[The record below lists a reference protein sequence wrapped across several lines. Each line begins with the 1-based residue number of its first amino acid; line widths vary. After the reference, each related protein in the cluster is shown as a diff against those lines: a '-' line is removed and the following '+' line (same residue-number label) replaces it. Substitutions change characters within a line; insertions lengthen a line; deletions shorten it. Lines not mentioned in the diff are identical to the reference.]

1 LFFICLA
8 FKKANS
14 TGKLEPYVYCLKYMV
29 LLQALA
35 FDTVSPFSEQLAAVT
50 LFPSIITTTPKGNI
64 MKNVSNIAARLA
76 LVAAVAGIGAAPL
89 AAQASPQSHHS
100 RSSQCENCGT
110 VVSTHTYERAAER
123 ASGLGAGGGAVVGG
137 LLGNQVGS
145 GNGRTLAT
153 IAGAVGGAY
162 AGNRVER
169 NMHAVTYTD
178 VRVKMAHGGYRTF
191 TEQGRPRYRNG
202 ERVRV
207 QQGHLVR

>member
-1 LFFICLA
+1 
-8 FKKANS
+8 
-14 TGKLEPYVYCLKYMV
+14 
-29 LLQALA
+29 
-35 FDTVSPFSEQLAAVT
+35 
-50 LFPSIITTTPKGNI
+50 

-76 LVAAVAGIGAAPL
+76 LVAAFASTGAMPL
-89 AAQASPQSHHS
+89 AAQAATGPHH
-100 RSSQCENCGT
+100 QNGGHCANCGT

-162 AGNRVER
+162 AGNHVER
-169 NMHAVTYTD
+169 NMHSVTYTD
-178 VRVKMAHGGYRTF
+178 VRVKMASGGYRTF
-191 TEQGRPRYRNG
+191 TEQGRPRFGNG

-207 QQGHLVR
+207 QQGRLVRG

>member
-1 LFFICLA
+1 MA
-8 FKKANS
+8 Q
-14 TGKLEPYVYCLKYMV
+14 
-29 LLQALA
+29 LQPLA
-35 FDTVSPFSEQLAAVT
+35 FDTVWLFSEQLAAVT
-50 LFPSIITTTPKGNI
+50 LFPSVITTTPKGNI

-89 AAQASPQSHHS
+89 AAQAAPHHA
-100 RSSQCENCGT
+100 SQCANCGT

-169 NMHAVTYTD
+169 NMHSVTYTD
-178 VRVKMAHGGYRTF
+178 VRVKMANGGHRTF
-191 TEQGRPRYRNG
+191 TEQGRPRFANG
-202 ERVRV
+202 DHVRV
-207 QQGHLVR
+207 QQGRLVR

>member
-1 LFFICLA
+1 MKTISTIATRLA
-8 FKKANS
+8 FVA
-14 TGKLEPYVYCLKYMV
+14 
-29 LLQALA
+29 A
-35 FDTVSPFSEQLAAVT
+35 FTAAGT
-50 LFPSIITTTPKGNI
+50 AP
-64 MKNVSNIAARLA
+64 
-76 LVAAVAGIGAAPL
+76 LVAQAAPNHHER
-89 AAQASPQSHHS
+89 ASSSHC
-100 RSSQCENCGT
+100 QNCGT

-169 NMHAVTYTD
+169 NMHKTTYTD
-178 VRVKMAHGGYRTF
+178 VRVKMSNGGYRTF
-191 TEQGRPRYRNG
+191 TEQGRPRFGNG

-207 QQGHLVR
+207 QQGRLVRG

>member
-1 LFFICLA
+1 
-8 FKKANS
+8 
-14 TGKLEPYVYCLKYMV
+14 
-29 LLQALA
+29 
-35 FDTVSPFSEQLAAVT
+35 
-50 LFPSIITTTPKGNI
+50 
-64 MKNVSNIAARLA
+64 MKNISNIAARLA
-76 LVAAVAGIGAAPL
+76 LAAAVAGIGAAPL
-89 AAQASPQSHHS
+89 AAQAAPHHD
-100 RSSQCENCGT
+100 RSSQCANCGT

-169 NMHAVTYTD
+169 NMHSVTYTD
-178 VRVKMAHGGYRTF
+178 VRVKMANGGYRTF
-191 TEQGRPRYRNG
+191 TEQGRPRFGNG

-207 QQGHLVR
+207 QQGRLVR